1 MKEKHIVVVFMV
13 KERKSYYFGSVA
25 AIFTVFD
32 SNEIGF
38 SESYLQHA
46 GLGAVVSDRAIIK
59 RCPLLVKRKKK
70 GRRWDWDTVASP

>member
-32 SNEIGF
+32 SDEIGF

-46 GLGAVVSDRAIIK
+46 GLGAVASDRGYYQTLPA
-59 RCPLLVKRKKK
+59 C
-70 GRRWDWDTVASP
+70 G